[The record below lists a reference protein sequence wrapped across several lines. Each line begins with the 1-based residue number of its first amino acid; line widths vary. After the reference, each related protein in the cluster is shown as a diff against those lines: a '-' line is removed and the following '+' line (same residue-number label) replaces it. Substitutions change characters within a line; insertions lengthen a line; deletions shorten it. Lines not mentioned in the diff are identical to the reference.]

1 MTWQPAAVEPVDVEL
16 RATAYLRANLPGVHV
31 GVSRPTEATTPYPE
45 RVVSV
50 RRDGGPI
57 DGVLD
62 RARIGLNAWA
72 PTRKDAR
79 DLAADAVRLLLGWPA
94 TLATDAPVMAR
105 CTMAPSIVSDDEP
118 PHFYAVL
125 ALTFRAV

>member
-1 MTWQPAAVEPVDVEL
+1 MIIGIAGLGLIGGSLAKAYKEQPGNTVYGYDIDASIQSFAQL
-16 RATAYLRANLPGVHV
+16 SGA
-31 GVSRPTEATTPYPE
+31 
-45 RVVSV
+45 
-50 RRDGGPI
+50 I

-118 PHFYAVL
+118 PRFYAVL